1 MTHLVEVRHG
11 NACAVDDLATAT
23 VCFVYLLPKG
33 NAKLSKK
40 LMRFMNPG
48 ATVMTYVFRLPK
60 EHWDEHLVECRAVAS
75 TRDRGAGGGVDTS
88 GFNKVFMYRV
98 PENKPDWCLIE

>member
-1 MTHLVEVRHG
+1 M
-11 NACAVDDLATAT
+11 ASM
-23 VCFVYLLPKG
+23 K
-33 NAKLSKK
+33 
-40 LMRFMNPG
+40 PG

-75 TRDRGAGGGVDTS
+75 TRDRGCRRRGWDTS

-98 PENKPDWCLIE
+98 PETKPDWCLVE